1 MNLAHVVAL
10 PASETRSVVAGD
22 RIRRP
27 RGLHATFRDN
37 LCTPSPYITL
47 RAAYDVCGGRCEPA
61 STRETLL
68 RVRHPATIHDAE
80 GCPILRMM
88 NLGDFR
94 RHRPIAWMALFAILL
109 VALAPAVSQVAANLR
124 HGGEQGHAHAEA
136 MQADAHAG
144 HGSHAEM
151 HEAPP
156 EDCWSACGYCDL
168 FNHVPALDL
177 PGCGE
182 LVAADLPALAID
194 PGYHVFTDVAQRRS
208 AQPRGPP
215 LPFA

>member
-1 MNLAHVVAL
+1 M
-10 PASETRSVVAGD
+10 
-22 RIRRP
+22 
-27 RGLHATFRDN
+27 
-37 LCTPSPYITL
+37 
-47 RAAYDVCGGRCEPA
+47 
-61 STRETLL
+61 
-68 RVRHPATIHDAE
+68 RVRHPATVHDTE

-88 NLGDFR
+88 CLRDSR
-94 RHRPIAWMALFAILL
+94 RRRPIAWLALFAILL
-109 VALAPAVSQVAANLR
+109 VALAPTVSQVAASLR
-124 HGGEQGHAHAEA
+124 HGGHQGHAHAVA

-144 HGSHAEM
+144 HASHAVAVQVDEHAGHDSHAPEM
-151 HEAPP
+151 HDAPP

-182 LVAADLPALAID
+182 LVAADFPAVAID
-194 PGYHVFTDVAQRRS
+194 SGYRVFANVAQRRS